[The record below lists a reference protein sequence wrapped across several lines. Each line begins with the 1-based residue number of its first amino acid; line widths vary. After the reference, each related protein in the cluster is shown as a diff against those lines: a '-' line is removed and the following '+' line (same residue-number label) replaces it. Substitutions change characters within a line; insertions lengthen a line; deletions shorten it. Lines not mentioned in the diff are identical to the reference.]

1 MSLNLVPRG
10 VGCRDPSSQKDGTE
24 GSLSMRRP
32 NQRLPWPQSTGWL
45 RATAGPEPTVP
56 SSAAV
61 PLPRLPSATARAGC
75 DVDGRK
81 LRGRK

>member
-45 RATAGPEPTVP
+45 RSELRQDRSLPYPALLLYHCQDCRQQQHEPVATSTG
-56 SSAAV
+56 
-61 PLPRLPSATARAGC
+61 GN
-75 DVDGRK
+75 
-81 LRGRK
+81 